1 MRHLLSASALLL
13 AACGNSGGG
22 GGYTD
27 AAELDLKPEP
37 PVWSVTDTDSEVILY
52 PTVHVLPA
60 GTVWQT
66 DTLTDALGRAEE
78 VWYELPEGAQN
89 DPSVMQLVQQLGM
102 SETPLSEK
110 LSPEVKAK
118 LDARMAAMG
127 VPAAMTEPMQPWM
140 AAITLPTVQMMQ
152 SGYRAD
158 QGVEMVLQ
166 TRDDA
171 LGQRSFETMEQ
182 QLRFFADMPEAQQ
195 IAMLE
200 ETLDDMEEG
209 TAQLDRMAEAWRTG
223 DVKTLEAE
231 FIDGMDGYPELYDIL
246 IKRRN
251 ADWAEQLDREMKGS
265 GVDFVAVGA
274 GHLIGP
280 DSVPAM
286 LAAKGYDVK
295 VLTVAE

>member
-1 MRHLLSASALLL
+1 MM
-13 AACGNSGGG
+13 G
-22 GGYTD
+22 
-27 AAELDLKPEP
+27 
-37 PVWSVTDTDSEVILY
+37 
-52 PTVHVLPA
+52 
-60 GTVWQT
+60 
-66 DTLTDALGRAEE
+66 
-78 VWYELPEGAQN
+78 
-89 DPSVMQLVQQLGM
+89 LVQQLGM
-102 SETPLSEK
+102 SETPLTTK
-110 LSPEVKAK
+110 LSDDVKAK
-118 LDARMAAMG
+118 LETRLGELGIPVAA
-127 VPAAMTEPMQPWM
+127 VDPMQPWM
-140 AAITLPTVQMMQ
+140 AAMTLPTFQMMQ
-152 SGYRAD
+152 SGYQAD

-182 QLRFFADMPEAQQ
+182 QLRFFADMPEEQQ

>member
-1 MRHLLSASALLL
+1 MRYLLPLSTLLL
-13 AACGNSGGG
+13 AACGDTGGS
-22 GGYTD
+22 YTD
-27 AAELDLKPEP
+27 AAELDLKAEP
-37 PVWSVTDTDSEVILY
+37 PVWSVTDADSEVILY
-52 PTVHVLPA
+52 PTFHFLPV

-66 DTLTDALGRAEE
+66 DTLTNALSRAEE
-78 VWYELPEGAQN
+78 VWYELPEGAQS
-89 DPSVMQLVQQLGM
+89 DPAIMGLVQQLGM
-102 SETPLSEK
+102 SETPLGQRLSED
-110 LSPEVKAK
+110 VKAK
-118 LDARMAAMG
+118 LYARLAELGAST
-127 VPAAMTEPMQPWM
+127 AMTEQMQPWLV
-140 AAITLPTVQMMQ
+140 AITLPSMQIMQ
-152 SGYRAD
+152 SGYRTD

-182 QLRFFADMPEAQQ
+182 QLRFFADMPEEQQ

-200 ETLDDMEEG
+200 ETLDDMEGG
-209 TAQLDRMAEAWRTG
+209 TEQLDRMAEAWRTG

-231 FIDGMDGYPELYDIL
+231 AIDGIKAYPELYDIL
-246 IKRRN
+246 VKRRN
-251 ADWAEQLDREMKGS
+251 ADWAEQLDQEMKGS